1 MGEVD
6 VFSLLVSLTYSLPSL
21 FNGEGPAPL
30 PSRNIQ
36 DQHILRL
43 ALLAHMTQLLASL
56 PSFPEKPREDFRTPP
71 ARDCRPLLDL
81 LQVVK
86 VDPVALWQEI
96 MVALLGFLRSAALF
110 YHYLSGVSAPVEL
123 TEILPADQEFAHLT
137 KYLGLSSSPRL
148 LLDSPFSHVQGP
160 LGRRAKH
167 PACAWCVEQSSAPTP
182 TVARLN
188 WTVRVWELAL
198 RTLTDA
204 VQASVSSS
212 G

>member
-1 MGEVD
+1 MG
-6 VFSLLVSLTYSLPSL
+6 FSLLVSLTYSLPSL

-30 PSRNIQ
+30 PSCNIQ

-86 VDPVALWQEI
+86 GDPAVLELDPVALWQEM

-137 KYLGLSSSPRL
+137 KYLGLSSTPL
-148 LLDSPFSHVQGP
+148 SHLSLFGAGCP
-160 LGRRAKH
+160 I
-167 PACAWCVEQSSAPTP
+167 
-182 TVARLN
+182 
-188 WTVRVWELAL
+188 
-198 RTLTDA
+198 
-204 VQASVSSS
+204 QASDWDKTMATLLKP
-212 G
+212 